1 MKDRYEALL
10 EEYPDSLP
18 VSVAAKT
25 MGKPSNWL
33 YMGIE
38 HGTLPFGSYARDK
51 RCSFHIS
58 TQAFVRYMRGDLMTP
73 SREIIDKAAEAAA
86 KAVIRE
92 FKGAC

>member
-33 YMGIE
+33 Y
-38 HGTLPFGSYARDK
+38 S
-51 RCSFHIS
+51 
-58 TQAFVRYMRGDLMTP
+58 
-73 SREIIDKAAEAAA
+73 
-86 KAVIRE
+86 
-92 FKGAC
+92 